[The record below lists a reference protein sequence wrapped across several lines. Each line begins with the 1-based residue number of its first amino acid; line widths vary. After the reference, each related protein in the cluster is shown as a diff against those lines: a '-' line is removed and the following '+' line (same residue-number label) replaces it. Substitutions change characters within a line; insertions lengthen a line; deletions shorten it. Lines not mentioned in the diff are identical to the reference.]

1 MATYTEKQSRIK
13 DHQKAKGRSNDPG
26 QFQYHTYWE
35 NSLHCDF
42 QQGHTTEERLKTL
55 TRLQRGEVCPEG
67 LSVHLPN
74 GCIKIPDQ
82 MSI

>member
-42 QQGHTTEERLKTL
+42 QQGRTTEEQLKTL
-55 TRLQRGEVCPEG
+55 T
-67 LSVHLPN
+67 
-74 GCIKIPDQ
+74 
-82 MSI
+82 